1 MRSKGELVRFG
12 RGRSRRELNRPDA
25 PVYRKE
31 LVRNEALMSDLRTN
45 AFIARGMGIV
55 FIAGG
60 FMLGIYG
67 LEFPNTMWLQ
77 TALGLLVTGMMAQG
91 YAMYC
96 SIRWV
101 REQRDSER

>member
-1 MRSKGELVRFG
+1 
-12 RGRSRRELNRPDA
+12 
-25 PVYRKE
+25 
-31 LVRNEALMSDLRTN
+31 MSDLRNN
-45 AFIARGMGIV
+45 ALMARGAGIV
-55 FIAGG
+55 FIALG

-67 LEFPNTMWLQ
+67 LEYPDTIWLQ

-96 SIRWV
+96 SIRRI